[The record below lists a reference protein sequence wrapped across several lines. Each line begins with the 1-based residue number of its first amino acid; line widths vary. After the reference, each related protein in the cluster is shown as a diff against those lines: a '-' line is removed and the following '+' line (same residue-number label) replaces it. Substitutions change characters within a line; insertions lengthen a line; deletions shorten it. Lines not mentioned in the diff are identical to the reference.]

1 MFQCYLAPKVSR
13 STSGR
18 SLSSSDSGTDFTHIP
33 NTSYPPRDDTT
44 FDGLPTSFTIDSDAE
59 DSQDSLSL
67 PALAADITF
76 RRGQRR
82 SPGPSFCYPES
93 LCPVHRAPVF
103 KLAKANS
110 EPSGIQ
116 KPLSVDSEGINRKAR
131 SIQPSAVQKQLSGGS
146 ERVSQK
152 TRSIKGANTKFKGR
166 IDDDS
171 FMPPAV
177 SLGPT
182 FSEAVEKQSP
192 SKGMKVTSKGH
203 ADTVSMPA
211 TIPRPPVFK
220 LAARHSAPQ
229 AVHVP
234 ATPKSPTSLGRKNR
248 IVAPQVSEN
257 RLSEATL
264 MSSTLQS
271 QTSPCRKARVDT
283 VPSSGDEAVSSSI
296 RTQSHAFIPNS
307 NMPYPPPCEG
317 TLSATPRS
325 RGKSAAK
332 SSTKKQVQSD
342 GVDTKP
348 TASPVQMKTSVHKN
362 ENGVMVT
369 NNFYLL
375 TADSFAGVNN
385 HRDAGSDAITAEINK
400 IVEGQNVHVMTVDE
414 IWKCIFQ
421 LKGYGPDTWLAI
433 LAKCGVAEDRWPQL
447 LHIMHL
453 ASRDRRKVD
462 RYVFIAFPEL
472 SANALACG
480 ILVPSHK
487 FSAVTRTITK
497 MVYFLN
503 RARVFKEGVQS
514 LFARS

>member
-1 MFQCYLAPKVSR
+1 MFHRYLAPKASR
-13 STSGR
+13 STSSR
-18 SLSSSDSGTDFTHIP
+18 SLSSSDSGTDFTHVP
-33 NTSYPPRDDTT
+33 DMSYPPREDTT
-44 FDGLPTSFTIDSDAE
+44 SDGLPTSFTIDSDAE

-82 SPGPSFCYPES
+82 SPVPTFHYPEP
-93 LCPVHRAPVF
+93 LRPVHRAPVF

-110 EPSGIQ
+110 EPSGVR
-116 KPLSVDSEGINRKAR
+116 KPLSVDSEGIDRKAR
-131 SIQPSAVQKQLSGGS
+131 SIQPSAIQKQLSGGP
-146 ERVSQK
+146 EHVSQK
-152 TRSIKGANTKFKGR
+152 TRPIKGTNTKLKGR
-166 IDDDS
+166 IDHDDS

-177 SLGPT
+177 SLAPT

-203 ADTVSMPA
+203 ADTVFMPA
-211 TIPRPPVFK
+211 TVPRPPIFK
-220 LAARHSAPQ
+220 LAAGHSAPQ
-229 AVHVP
+229 AAHVP
-234 ATPKSPTSLGRKNR
+234 ATPKSPTSLERKNR
-248 IVAPQVSEN
+248 VVAPQVSKN
-257 RLSEATL
+257 RLPEATL
-264 MSSTLQS
+264 IPSTLQS

-283 VPSSGDEAVSSSI
+283 VPSSGDEAVGSPI
-296 RTQSHAFIPNS
+296 RTQSRAFIPNS
-307 NMPYPPPCEG
+307 NMPYPPPYEG

-332 SSTKKQVQSD
+332 SSTKKQVRSD
-342 GVDTKP
+342 GVDTKS

-385 HRDAGSDAITAEINK
+385 HRDAGIDAITAEIHK

-433 LAKCGVAEDRWPQL
+433 LAKCGVGEDRWPQL
-447 LHIMHL
+447 LHVMHL

-487 FSAVTRTITK
+487 FSAVT
-497 MVYFLN
+497 
-503 RARVFKEGVQS
+503 
-514 LFARS
+514 